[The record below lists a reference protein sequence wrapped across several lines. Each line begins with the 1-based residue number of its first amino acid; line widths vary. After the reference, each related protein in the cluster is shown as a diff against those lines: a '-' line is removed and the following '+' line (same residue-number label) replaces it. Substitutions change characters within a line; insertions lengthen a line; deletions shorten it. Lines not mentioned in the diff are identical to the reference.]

1 MTRIFRSDV
10 QHDSGIG
17 ALRRAERKHGNVTW
31 VLIILWAY
39 ATPASTVA
47 VFGSADYCEAAK
59 VAVVHDIGE
68 HPGMAYVLS
77 ADCYIQSGGGK

>member
-1 MTRIFRSDV
+1 
-10 QHDSGIG
+10 
-17 ALRRAERKHGNVTW
+17 VTW

-47 VFGSADYCEAAK
+47 VFGSADHCEAAK
-59 VAVVHDIGE
+59 VAVVHDISE

-77 ADCYIQSGGGK
+77 ADCYIQSGSGK